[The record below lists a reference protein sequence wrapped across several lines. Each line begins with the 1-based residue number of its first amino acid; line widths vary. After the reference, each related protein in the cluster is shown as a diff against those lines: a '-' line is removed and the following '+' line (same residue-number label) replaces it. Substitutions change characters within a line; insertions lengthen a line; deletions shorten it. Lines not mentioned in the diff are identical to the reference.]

1 MQLEKEAKAF
11 MDRKSRG
18 PRTLFEVLK
27 EINIKLEK
35 LDEDLKEVKE
45 IMKKVK
51 LGKVT
56 FADPVWAQVSD

>member
-1 MQLEKEAKAF
+1 
-11 MDRKSRG
+11 MDRKSRE

-45 IMKKVK
+45 IMKKVNH
-51 LGKVT
+51 
-56 FADPVWAQVSD
+56 PH

>member
-11 MDRKSRG
+11 MDRKSRE

-27 EINIKLEK
+27 EINVKLEK

-45 IMKKVK
+45 MMKKVNH
-51 LGKVT
+51 
-56 FADPVWAQVSD
+56 PR